1 MQCVYTH
8 SKEVCG
14 YTRTK
19 GEVLSS
25 AVSLAGSAGDMAT
38 PHDVAG
44 EAVVAL
50 ADIYVHFTIAAAI
63 HFASAR

>member
-1 MQCVYTH
+1 MV
-8 SKEVCG
+8 
-14 YTRTK
+14 
-19 GEVLSS
+19 VLGARHLLARVDLGALR
-25 AVSLAGSAGDMAT
+25 AVAA
-38 PHDVAG
+38 